1 MVDHCLHQRRL
12 SSSGCSSLLVKRI
25 FGVPCVTS
33 DASRFIDSR
42 CLLKKCVTIDVYG
55 GGLSVDGSK
64 RNCFSLSVNT

>member
-1 MVDHCLHQRRL
+1 MFKLSGEEDFLSHVLIEMVWLLRL
-12 SSSGCSSLLVKRI
+12 L
-25 FGVPCVTS
+25 
-33 DASRFIDSR
+33 RFIDSR